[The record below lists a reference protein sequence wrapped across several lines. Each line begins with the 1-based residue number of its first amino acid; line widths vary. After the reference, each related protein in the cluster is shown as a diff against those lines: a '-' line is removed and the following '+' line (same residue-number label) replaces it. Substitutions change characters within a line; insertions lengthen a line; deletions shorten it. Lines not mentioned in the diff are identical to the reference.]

1 MIADQLGFIRRIV
14 DVHNHIK
21 LTLEYS
27 GSVTQEIYT
36 VEDCEQSLMF
46 SSKSLGWH
54 AREKV
59 DCKQSIYIVF
69 HRFLRYS
76 CTQYISQS
84 DILINN
90 HIDPMSVDWIW
101 EDK

>member
-1 MIADQLGFIRRIV
+1 MIADQLGFIRGI
-14 DVHNHIK
+14 DGVHNHIK

-54 AREKV
+54 EREKV
-59 DCKQSIYIVF
+59 DCKQSIYIVL
-69 HRFLRYS
+69 HWFLRHS
-76 CTQYISQS
+76 CTQHISQS
-84 DILINN
+84 DIIN
-90 HIDPMSVDWIW
+90 
-101 EDK
+101 

>member
-1 MIADQLGFIRRIV
+1 MTAAQLGFIRRID

-54 AREKV
+54 A
-59 DCKQSIYIVF
+59 
-69 HRFLRYS
+69 
-76 CTQYISQS
+76 
-84 DILINN
+84 
-90 HIDPMSVDWIW
+90 
-101 EDK
+101 